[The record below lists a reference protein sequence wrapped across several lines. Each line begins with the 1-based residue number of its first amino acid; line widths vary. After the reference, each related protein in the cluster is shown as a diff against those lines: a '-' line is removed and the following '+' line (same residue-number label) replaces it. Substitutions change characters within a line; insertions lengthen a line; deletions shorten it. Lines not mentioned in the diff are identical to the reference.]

1 MDMRKCL
8 LLLCLAGCSTAHWD
22 RPGASAEMADADARA
37 CGASAQAA
45 SQLPS
50 PQTTLTSSGAV
61 IVTERN
67 EPLDANRQMQE
78 GQRVQACMR
87 QKGYTLRA
95 G

>member
-1 MDMRKCL
+1 MSKWL
-8 LLLCLAGCSTAHWD
+8 AIVLLAGCSTAQWE
-22 RPGASAEMADADARA
+22 RPGASAEMVDADARA

-50 PQTTLTSSGAV
+50 PQTTMTSSGAV

-67 EPLDANRQMQE
+67 EPVDANRQMQE
-78 GQRVQACMR
+78 GQRVQSCMR